1 MKILIDTNVVITYAT
16 YRDTDPD
23 RDACREIIKWCSENS
38 IEGCM
43 AFHSVA
49 NMWFILKGLTIKDMG
64 ERLMIKKEVRDT
76 MRDVCEILTVVGA
89 DNEQILKA
97 IDMDE
102 FGDFE
107 DCLQDRC
114 AEYAEADYIV
124 TSNVDD
130 FKYSTVKAVMPRT
143 FLEIIQEA

>member
-16 YRDTDPD
+16 NRDTDPD
-23 RDACREIIKWCSENS
+23 IEACQEIIKLCSEDR
-38 IEGCM
+38 IKGYL
-43 AFHSVA
+43 AFHSIA
-49 NMWFILKGLTIKDMG
+49 NMWFILKGLTKKDTG
-64 ERLMIKKEVRDT
+64 EPLMSKKEIRNTLRDI
-76 MRDVCEILTVVGA
+76 CEILTVVGA

-114 AEYAEADYIV
+114 AEYVGADYII

-130 FKYSTVKAVMPRT
+130 FKHSIVRAVMPRT
-143 FLEIIQEA
+143 FLETLNK